1 MGAVLRDS
9 TLYNTRNVL
18 AHVSDARD
26 EGGRAVPIFFSVTIV
41 SAATDGDS
49 YNLCV
54 LPANCSVIALYAS
67 TDGLGA
73 SAGAGVLA
81 EIGTLADPNLLMN
94 QTDFDAVDAQGD
106 LRFLGINHRPT
117 ADTIIQAVFSGDAPV
132 VGQVFSGHILIVP
145 GA

>member
-9 TLYNTRNVL
+9 TLYTGRDVN
-18 AHVSDARD
+18 AEIQDARD
-26 EGGRAVPIFFSVTIV
+26 LGGRVVPIYFTVTV
-41 SAATDGDS
+41 VAAATDGDS

-54 LPANCSVIALYAS
+54 LPANWSVITLHAS

-81 EIGTLADPNLLMN
+81 EIGTVADPNLLMA
-94 QTDFDAVDAQGD
+94 QTDFDVADAVGNIN
-106 LRFLGINHRPT
+106 FLGIAHRPT
-117 ADTIIQAVFSGDAPV
+117 VNTIIQAVFSGAAPV
-132 VGQVFSGHILIVP
+132 VGQIFSGHLLCVP

>member
-1 MGAVLRDS
+1 MGAVLRNS
-9 TLYNTRNVL
+9 TLYTNRDVNKQLT
-18 AHVSDARD
+18 DARD
-26 EGGRAVPIFFSVTIV
+26 HVGRTVPIHFTVTVV

-54 LPANCSVIALYAS
+54 IPANWSVITVHAT

-81 EIGTLADPNLLMN
+81 EIGTLADPNLLMA
-94 QTDFDAVDAQGD
+94 QTDFDVTDAVGNPT
-106 LRFLGINHRPT
+106 FLGLGFRPT
-117 ADTIIQAVFSGDAPV
+117 VDTIIQAVFSGAAPV
-132 VGQVFSGHILIVP
+132 VGQIFRGYILCVP